1 MTTTVFQYTYPE
13 FNNLSGDSA
22 SIRDAIGNYINQQYG
37 GSSVSALSSAGPA
50 VSLLAQP
57 PAGTRAPPVP
67 TAAAPAATPTAHAP
81 SQASTATTHHP
92 FASRGGGPHT
102 AANAGP
108 VQGSTQVIQ
117 DWTVRIQVKKY
128 ELRQTFLVLL
138 FLGEVPADASQW
150 RTCPSFVGIH
160 ATFVNSSA
168 DQCANCREQAD
179 LVTEG
184 FVHLN
189 KKLATVPGL
198 SSFDPSVVSPYL
210 RENLHWRVQ
219 TVRLFCVRCF
229 IDALTTLS

>member
-1 MTTTVFQYTYPE
+1 VFQYSYPE
-13 FNNLSGDSA
+13 FNGLSSDPA

-37 GSSVSALSSAGPA
+37 GSSASALSSAGPA
-50 VSLLAQP
+50 VSFLAQP
-57 PAGTRAPPVP
+57 PASAGAPTP
-67 TAAAPAATPTAHAP
+67 AAPAAKSAAPAPAQAATASA
-81 SQASTATTHHP
+81 HHP

-102 AANAGP
+102 SAKAGP

-128 ELRQTFLVLL
+128 ELHQTFLVLL

-150 RTCPSFVGIH
+150 RTSPSFVGIH

-168 DQCANCREQAD
+168 DQCSNCREQAD

-198 SSFDPSVVSPYL
+198 SSLDPSVVSPYL
-210 RENLHWRVQ
+210 KENLHWRVQ
-219 TVRLFCVRCF
+219 QVRSFVSRVF
-229 IDALTTLS
+229 VDALTLP